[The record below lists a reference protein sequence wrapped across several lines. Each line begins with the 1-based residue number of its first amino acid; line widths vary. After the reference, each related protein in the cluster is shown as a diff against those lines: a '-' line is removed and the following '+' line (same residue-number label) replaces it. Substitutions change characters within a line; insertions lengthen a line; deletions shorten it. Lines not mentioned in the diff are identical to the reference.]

1 MYPDYQPRPD
11 DVFHAV
17 GYTSLDISEHAH
29 LRLRGLSVRVKME
42 NDMLL
47 QQLASLTGKI
57 EREYVEVLSVAP
69 FPSDERPF
77 RGPNNEAFV
86 SIEYLSDVAL
96 RLCHEYGIQHPP
108 VIEKIK
114 RADIPSNHGITLLA
128 IHYSRI

>member
-47 QQLASLTGKI
+47 QQLASLTGKVK
-57 EREYVEVLSVAP
+57 REFVEILSVAP

-77 RGPNNEAFV
+77 KGPNNDTFV
-86 SIEYLSDVAL
+86 SIE
-96 RLCHEYGIQHPP
+96 
-108 VIEKIK
+108 
-114 RADIPSNHGITLLA
+114 
-128 IHYSRI
+128 